1 MLFHWKGCK
10 NHDFQPSP
18 KTSPNVC
25 ENVFEIRQISIKSRS
40 GGLLENTTKTN
51 AENNAIWTQNRPGGG
66 GPRTWFSDP
75 NAAKNN
81 VLPACQLL
89 FRHVLYFCVFSHFSW
104 APWNSSF
111 TCMGAHFQ
119 RNVIPFVRFSCYLK
133 CIWAGLWARWAPR
146 PCPHSPKTLPNHDF
160 CSFVSLLVWFV
171 IDSWCIFPK
180 IARRCWCSFLCF
192 REWTFNETCKLNKQ
206 WTPFQK
212 GTVAGL
218 RAALLD
224 YRWIIIEE

>member
-1 MLFHWKGCK
+1 MHCRKDNKKKWK
-10 NHDFQPSP
+10 
-18 KTSPNVC
+18 KTHNLDS
-25 ENVFEIRQISIKSRS
+25 KSTR
-40 GGLLENTTKTN
+40 
-51 AENNAIWTQNRPGGG
+51 GG

-89 FRHVLYFCVFSHFSW
+89 FRHVLYFCVFSHFLW

-192 REWTFNETCKLNKQ
+192 REWTFNETCKFDKQ

-212 GTVAGL
+212 GTVAGFAK
-218 RAALLD
+218 RLD
-224 YRWIIIEE
+224 NYKLN